1 MRPIRLIETE
11 RDDFE
16 GSICEFWSGD
26 LFIGMAYWD
35 GESTIL
41 QIYPDSNGDVHD
53 LDVREL
59 QMLLDTAIRIVDP
72 DAFDDEMDDLR
83 AAAGEPQWSEGEHP
97 ATVALLGEFDEQAV
111 HRTDDGE
118 GFFPRSVASNFIA
131 KCEEL
136 DLAVTEMDGFELVRG
151 ELAAMEELVL
161 EVPEQPMMT
170 WSQFRSFANA
180 MVTDTLSNWPSRE
193 TLVVAFV
200 LKQPDGE
207 EIVA

>member
-16 GSICEFWSGD
+16 GPICEFWSGD
-26 LFIGMAYWD
+26 NFIGMAFWD
-35 GESTIL
+35 GESTML

-53 LDVREL
+53 LDVAEL
-59 QMLLDTAIRIVDP
+59 QMLLDTAVRMVDP
-72 DAFDDEMDDLR
+72 DAFDDEMDELR
-83 AAAGEPQWSEGEHP
+83 DAVGAAQLMQGEHP
-97 ATVALLGEFDEQAV
+97 ATVALLSEFDSQAV
-111 HRTDDGE
+111 HRTEDGE
-118 GFFPRSVASNFIA
+118 GFFPRSVAIRFID

-136 DLAVTEMDGFELVRG
+136 DLAVTEMDGFELVRE
-151 ELAAMEELVL
+151 ELAALDGLVL

-170 WSQFRSFANA
+170 WSEFRSFANA
-180 MVTDTLSNWPSRE
+180 TVTNTLSTWPSRD